1 MKIRDDIADLI
12 RAGHTDTRIAH
23 ELGCDRTTVHR
34 TRQALG
40 IPSVRVLDR
49 LTAEEAPA
57 PIRNRYREPLS
68 AEQKTANR
76 ELLAAAV
83 YRNHPAHLTVRRAPD
98 QGVCQPARDDRKA
111 S

>member
-23 ELGCDRTTVHR
+23 ELGCDRSTVHR
-34 TRQALG
+34 TRQDMG
-40 IPSVRVLDR
+40 MPSVRVLDR
-49 LTAEEAPA
+49 LTAEEAPV
-57 PIRNRYREPLS
+57 PIRSRYREPLS

-83 YRNHPAHLTVRRAPD
+83 YRNHPPHLTVRRAPD
-98 QGVCQPARDDRKA
+98 QPVCDARKA